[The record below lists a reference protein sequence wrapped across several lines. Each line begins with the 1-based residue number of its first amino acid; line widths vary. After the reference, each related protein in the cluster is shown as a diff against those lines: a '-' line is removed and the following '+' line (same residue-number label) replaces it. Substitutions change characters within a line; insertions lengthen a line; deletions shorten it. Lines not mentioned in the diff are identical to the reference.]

1 MRYKDNLESD
11 EFALA
16 VKAILFVNICKKRL
30 IRFKIFFF
38 IFSMMFLSLDFL
50 YKFHRKYYKQM
61 LSFTKI

>member
-30 IRFKIFFF
+30 IRFKIFF
-38 IFSMMFLSLDFL
+38 LSS
-50 YKFHRKYYKQM
+50 R
-61 LSFTKI
+61 